1 MTSKRQRRF
10 ERRLAERRLL
20 QRDGVM
26 TTSRQRRSERR
37 LAERRLG
44 QHGGVAKTNGD
55 TGKKPPTAPADN
67 RSKEKCPQN
76 PNVQTP
82 GFQEPG
88 ESGNQKG
95 KDVNL

>member
-1 MTSKRQRRF
+1 MKSKKQRRF

-37 LAERRLG
+37 LAEGRLG
-44 QHGGVAKTNGD
+44 QQGGVVKT
-55 TGKKPPTAPADN
+55 TGEPSKKPAVAPAEHPSMGEC
-67 RSKEKCPQN
+67 SKN
-76 PNVQTP
+76 PNAQTS
-82 GFQEPG
+82 GFQKPG

-95 KDVNL
+95 KEMN